1 MATNAT
7 RSPVKSLKSL
17 KNKRREVVYE
27 NEGCCQLPKMSS
39 AWIKSVEE
47 EELKT
52 EAGGIQTT

>member
-17 KNKRREVVYE
+17 KNKRREVVSE
-27 NEGCCQLPKMSS
+27 NESGCQIPKMSS

-47 EELKT
+47 ELKT

>member
-27 NEGCCQLPKMSS
+27 NVSCCQIPKMSS
-39 AWIKSVEE
+39 AWMKSVEE
-47 EELKT
+47 ESKT
-52 EAGGIQTT
+52 EAGRIQTT